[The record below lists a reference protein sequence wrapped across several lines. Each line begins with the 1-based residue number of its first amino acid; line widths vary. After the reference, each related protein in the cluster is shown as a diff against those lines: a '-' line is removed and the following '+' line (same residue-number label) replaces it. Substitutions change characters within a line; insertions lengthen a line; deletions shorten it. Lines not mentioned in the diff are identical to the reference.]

1 MLHAHN
7 GCTYKMSQINM
18 LVDRFFV
25 IKRHSRM
32 LFEQM
37 VSRIHFCYSF
47 SGRTS
52 AKVNFKM
59 KYNKKK
65 IFQNGT
71 TSVNVGQPVNQTQQ
85 KNIKHMYAK
94 PKITV
99 RKKL

>member
-7 GCTYKMSQINM
+7 GCTYKMSQMNM

-37 VSRIHFCYSF
+37 VSRIIHFCYSF

-52 AKVNFKM
+52 AKVNFKL

-85 KNIKHMYAK
+85 KNIKHICETKDNSA
-94 PKITV
+94 
-99 RKKL
+99 

>member
-1 MLHAHN
+1 MLHAHY
-7 GCTYKMSQINM
+7 GCTYKMSQMNM

-52 AKVNFKM
+52 AKVNFKFKFM
-59 KYNKKK
+59 ENISK
-65 IFQNGT
+65 NGT
-71 TSVNVGQPVNQTQQ
+71 DEHSSQ
-85 KNIKHMYAK
+85 
-94 PKITV
+94 
-99 RKKL
+99 LE